1 MCRCQSCSSPI
12 TLRSRSDRRTS
23 THENKSWARNVLLQ
37 RSDNALAFE
46 LVLASRG
53 MLLLFIESAKDI
65 SLLTQIQET
74 NEVNL
79 VRPIMSSAEVAA
91 LFIMIELAT
100 TKCLLDEEIYLLLK
114 QISLLEIM
122 VVLMLATCC
131 SGS

>member
-1 MCRCQSCSSPI
+1 
-12 TLRSRSDRRTS
+12 
-23 THENKSWARNVLLQ
+23 VLLQ